1 VVFDAIYDPW
11 PTPLAAVAGSAGCR
25 VASGLDLLLAQA
37 IGQFE
42 QFTGVPAPVD
52 AMREALAKARRH

>member
-1 VVFDAIYDPW
+1 
-11 PTPLAAVAGSAGCR
+11 